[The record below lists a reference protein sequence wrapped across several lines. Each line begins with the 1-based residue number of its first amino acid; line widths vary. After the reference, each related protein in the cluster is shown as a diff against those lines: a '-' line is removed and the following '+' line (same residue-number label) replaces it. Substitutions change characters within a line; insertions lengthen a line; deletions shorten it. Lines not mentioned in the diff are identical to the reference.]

1 MDEKEILVTASM
13 TLSKTFTIK
22 VDRGYYSSTNVTKEF
37 TVKTGKHTLT
47 TTFHDD
53 SKFGGSATID
63 SNNITTISHQFEKV
77 SDSITAGWI
86 APSSSTTYY
95 KV

>member
-1 MDEKEILVTASM
+1 MITDKV
-13 TLSKTFTIK
+13 FTIK

-37 TVKTGKHTLT
+37 TVKTGNHTLT

-53 SKFGGSATID
+53 AKFGGSAAID

-77 SDSITAGWI
+77 SDSTTAGWI
-86 APSSSTTYY
+86 AAGSSTTYY